1 MVLKKIHEKHSG
13 IYRKSIANQTGIFI
27 VALNVMKENTFYVL
41 VNLRTCDGFENFG
54 RFNLG
59 NNRKA
64 AARVFGQ
71 FKGSP
76 DVNEKTV
83 LTVELMETVD
93 ELPLNLNILACTLE
107 ELSYNTRVIA
117 KETFKLHNLKQ
128 NKG

>member
-1 MVLKKIHEKHSG
+1 M
-13 IYRKSIANQTGIFI
+13 YRKSTLNQTGILI
-27 VALNVMKENTFYVL
+27 VALNAMKENTFYVL
-41 VNLRTCDGFENFG
+41 VSLKTCDGFENFG

-59 NNRKA
+59 NDRKA
-64 AARVFGQ
+64 AAQVFRQ

-83 LTVELMETVD
+83 LTIELMETVNA
-93 ELPLNLNILACTLE
+93 LPLNLNILACTLE

-128 NKG
+128 DKG